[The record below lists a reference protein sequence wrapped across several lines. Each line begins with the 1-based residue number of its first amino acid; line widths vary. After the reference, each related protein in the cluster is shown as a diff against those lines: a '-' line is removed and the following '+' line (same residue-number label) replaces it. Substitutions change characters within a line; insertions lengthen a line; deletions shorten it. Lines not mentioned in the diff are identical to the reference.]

1 MKLDAI
7 NLEKLPAPDVV
18 ESLAFETILAEIK
31 TDLTARNTDI
41 AALFESGI
49 ESDPVNKLLEAFA
62 FRELG
67 IRQRV
72 NDAARS
78 VMLPY
83 ARGTDLD
90 NLAAFYGL
98 TRQVVQEANLEANP
112 PIPEILEEDTR
123 FRLRVALSLEAATT
137 AGPVGSY
144 ISHSLN
150 ADPRVKDVSIESPNP
165 GEVVVTILSTEG
177 MGEASQDLL
186 DTVEAALNSEF
197 VRPLT
202 DFVIVQSAEIITYD
216 VEAIIHVFDGPD
228 SQIVKNTAL
237 ANTQAYVAE
246 QHKIDRNIALSGLY
260 ASMHIAGVRRVELI
274 TPTAQIITASNEAAW
289 NTNIDITVTN
299 G

>member
-1 MKLDAI
+1 M
-7 NLEKLPAPDVV
+7 

-83 ARGTDLD
+83 ATGTDLD

-98 TRQVVQEANLEANP
+98 IRQVVQEADLEANP
-112 PIPEILEEDTR
+112 PIAEILEEDTR

-150 ADPRVKDVSIESPNP
+150 ADPRVKDVAVDSPNP
-165 GEVVVTILSTEG
+165 GEVVVTILSTEN
-177 MGEASQDLL
+177 MGDASQDLL
-186 DTVEAALNSEF
+186 DAVEAALTDEF

-202 DFVIVQSAEIITYD
+202 DFVIVQSAEIITYN

-228 SQIVKNTAL
+228 SQIVKNAAV

-289 NTNIDITVTN
+289 NTNIDITITN
-299 G
+299 D

>member
-83 ARGTDLD
+83 ATGTDLD

-98 TRQVVQEANLEANP
+98 IRQVVQEADLEANP
-112 PIPEILEEDTR
+112 PIAEILEEDTR

-150 ADPRVKDVSIESPNP
+150 ADPRVKDVAVDSPNP
-165 GEVVVTILSTEG
+165 GEVVVTILSTEN
-177 MGEASQDLL
+177 MGDASQDLL
-186 DTVEAALNSEF
+186 DAVEAALTDEF

-202 DFVIVQSAEIITYD
+202 DFVIVQSAEIITYN

-228 SQIVKNTAL
+228 SQIVKNAAV

-289 NTNIDITVTN
+289 NTNIDITITN
-299 G
+299 D

>member
-1 MKLDAI
+1 MTFNSI

-18 ESLAFETILAEIK
+18 ETLEFENILSEIV
-31 TDLTARNTDI
+31 TDLRGRNPELNQ
-41 AALFESGI
+41 LFDSGI

-83 ARGTDLD
+83 ALGSDLD

-98 TRQVVQEANLEANP
+98 TRQVIQEEDLEANP
-112 PIPEILEEDTR
+112 PIPEILEDDAR
-123 FRLRVALSLEAATT
+123 FRSRVAVSLEAATT

-150 ADPRVKDVSIESPNP
+150 ADPRVKDVAVESPVP

-177 MGEASQDLL
+177 MGTASQELL
-186 DTVEAALNSEF
+186 DIVEAALTDED

-202 DFVIVQSAEIITYD
+202 DLVIVQTAQIVTYD
-216 VEAIIHVFDGPD
+216 VEALSMYLTVLIVS
-228 SQIVKNTAL
+228 SQRFSYS
-237 ANTQAYVAE
+237 QY
-246 QHKIDRNIALSGLY
+246 
-260 ASMHIAGVRRVELI
+260 RRI
-274 TPTAQIITASNEAAW
+274 R
-289 NTNIDITVTN
+289 

>member
-31 TDLTARNTDI
+31 TDLTSRNTDI

-49 ESDPVNKLLEAFA
+49 ESDPINKLLEAFA

-83 ARGTDLD
+83 ATGTDLD

-98 TRQVVQEANLEANP
+98 IRQVVQEADLEANP
-112 PIPEILEEDTR
+112 PIAEILEEDAR

-150 ADPRVKDVSIESPNP
+150 ADPRVKDVSVESPNP

-186 DTVEAALNSEF
+186 DTVEAALTDEF
-197 VRPLT
+197 VRPL
-202 DFVIVQSAEIITYD
+202 
-216 VEAIIHVFDGPD
+216 
-228 SQIVKNTAL
+228 
-237 ANTQAYVAE
+237 
-246 QHKIDRNIALSGLY
+246 
-260 ASMHIAGVRRVELI
+260 
-274 TPTAQIITASNEAAW
+274 
-289 NTNIDITVTN
+289 
-299 G
+299 